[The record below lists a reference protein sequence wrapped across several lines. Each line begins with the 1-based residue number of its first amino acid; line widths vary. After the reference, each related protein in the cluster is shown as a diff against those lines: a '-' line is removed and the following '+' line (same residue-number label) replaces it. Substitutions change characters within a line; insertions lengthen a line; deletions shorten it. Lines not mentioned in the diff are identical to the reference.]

1 MRINLA
7 DTLGHPLSMRLLNI
21 QSRSFLLGALVE
33 GKRFCLVRWVMDD
46 PVVATLM
53 GWNGCAAQML
63 YPAWARVWTGKICAS
78 ETELYAALPD
88 RFIADWDS
96 TMNTRYGH
104 QEDAVVGYNPHKRG
118 GKAIIH

>member
-1 MRINLA
+1 MERVRGANALPRLDRENLRQWMNC
-7 DTLGHPLSMRLLNI
+7 P
-21 QSRSFLLGALVE
+21 Q
-33 GKRFCLVRWVMDD
+33 
-46 PVVATLM
+46 
-53 GWNGCAAQML
+53 
-63 YPAWARVWTGKICAS
+63 
-78 ETELYAALPD
+78 TELYAALPD

>member
-1 MRINLA
+1 MNR
-7 DTLGHPLSMRLLNI
+7 P
-21 QSRSFLLGALVE
+21 Q
-33 GKRFCLVRWVMDD
+33 
-46 PVVATLM
+46 
-53 GWNGCAAQML
+53 
-63 YPAWARVWTGKICAS
+63 
-78 ETELYAALPD
+78 TELYAALPD